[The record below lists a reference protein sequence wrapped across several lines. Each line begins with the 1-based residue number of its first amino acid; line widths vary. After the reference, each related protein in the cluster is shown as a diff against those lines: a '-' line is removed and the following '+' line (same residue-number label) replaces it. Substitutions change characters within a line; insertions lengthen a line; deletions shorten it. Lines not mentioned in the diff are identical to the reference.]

1 MSDPRLGRRAL
12 LAAGAV
18 TVGAAGVGAALYTG
32 SGPAPGG
39 DSGDEIEEFPT
50 EEPPDD
56 EGGEGGEEDEEAD
69 ATDDADPFVFAIDEI
84 EECGQTCRD
93 VTATLFNRQ
102 TETATG
108 VTTYIR
114 IFAGEANTDPDD
126 VVWEGS
132 VDIGEMD
139 AESSHTTTERVEL
152 SLQDARTI
160 DQEDGWVTILTSV
173 DTDETTVTF
182 QDSERVA

>member
-1 MSDPRLGRRAL
+1 MSDSRFSRRAY
-12 LAAGAV
+12 LAAAGVA
-18 TVGAAGVGAALYTG
+18 TVGATGVGAALYTG
-32 SGPAPGG
+32 TGPAPGG

-56 EGGEGGEEDEEAD
+56 EEEEGA
-69 ATDDADPFVFAIDEI
+69 ASTDDDDPFEFAIDEI

-108 VTTYIR
+108 VTTYTR

-132 VDIGEMD
+132 VEIGEMD

>member
-1 MSDPRLGRRAL
+1 MSDSRFSRRAYL
-12 LAAGAV
+12 AAAGAA
-18 TVGAAGVGAALYTG
+18 TVGATGVGAALYTG
-32 SGPAPGG
+32 TGPAPGG
-39 DSGDEIEEFPT
+39 DSGDEIEDFPT
-50 EEPPDD
+50 EEPPNDD
-56 EGGEGGEEDEEAD
+56 EDDSETAS
-69 ATDDADPFVFAIDEI
+69 TDDDDDSFEFAIDEI

-102 TETATG
+102 TEAATG
-108 VTTYIR
+108 VTTYTR

-152 SLQDARTI
+152 SLQDARAI